1 MHGKWDEMSENEIER
16 MENEPEGVENETEH
30 GK

>member
-16 MENEPEGVENETEH
+16 MENEPEVVENETER